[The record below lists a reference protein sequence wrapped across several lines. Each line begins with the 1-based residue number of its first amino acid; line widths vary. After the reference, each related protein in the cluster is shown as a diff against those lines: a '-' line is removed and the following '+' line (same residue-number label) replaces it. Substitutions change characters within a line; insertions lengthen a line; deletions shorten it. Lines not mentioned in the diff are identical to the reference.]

1 MRLRAADLVSSGLQP
16 NEKVAAWVG
25 VAGGEAGSV
34 KLEQAELAKQPMLR
48 MISFANASQL
58 RRCAELFVVGAAAR
72 GSCAASREG
81 RRESPR

>member
-1 MRLRAADLVSSGLQP
+1 MLPAAEWRS
-16 NEKVAAWVG
+16 
-25 VAGGEAGSV
+25 GGEV
-34 KLEQAELAKQPMLR
+34 EQGP
-48 MISFANASQL
+48 ANASQL